1 MTVAR
6 LAARVA
12 VHVPESMRHLYTCH
26 IATFTIALLDK
37 DRTGRE
43 KKCGINETGPLAA
56 LVITRLLCVRF
67 LFGKHLHGAH
77 VCSYSLSI
85 HGVPLPCLFLRLSSP
100 QLSHN
105 DPS

>member
-43 KKCGINETGPLAA
+43 KNVASKKWAHW
-56 LVITRLLCVRF
+56 LLW
-67 LFGKHLHGAH
+67 
-77 VCSYSLSI
+77 
-85 HGVPLPCLFLRLSSP
+85 
-100 QLSHN
+100 LSHVF
-105 DPS
+105 SV